1 MFVDVLISFEEF
13 LKYGSKRLGLI
24 GRKRFVVG
32 DAFIVDIS
40 SSIAATPR
48 RRCARGFVSRAHVMS
63 SRYANPEPGI
73 PFQVIPLF

>member
-1 MFVDVLISFEEF
+1 MRDLCFVDVLISFEEF

-48 RRCARGFVSRAHVMS
+48 RRCAWFRFARACHEFS
-63 SRYANPEPGI
+63 LCEP
-73 PFQVIPLF
+73 